1 MRSTRISLV
10 IALAAMSTLA
20 LARTSSAQSKDEQA
34 IRALSQQWQQAI
46 ASGNVDRIVAIHAP
60 SAVVMMAN
68 SPTTTGSDAVRAMYN
83 DMVKLPGL
91 VMHWN
96 TSRIDMASPT
106 VATEYGTYTDSYDSP
121 TGTLADSG
129 TYVAIW
135 HKINGQWR
143 GALGP
148 PGSTQ
153 AGAETAP
160 NETPR
165 RGGGEPGARSS

>member
-1 MRSTRISLV
+1 MRSPRISLV
-10 IALAAMSTLA
+10 VALAAISTVTP
-20 LARTSSAQSKDEQA
+20 ARTASAQSKDEQA
-34 IRALSQQWQQAI
+34 IRALSEQWQRAI
-46 ASGNVDRIVAIHAP
+46 ASGDVDRIVAIHAP

-68 SPTTTGSDAVRAMYN
+68 SPTTTGSDAIRAMYN

-96 TSRIDMASPT
+96 TSKIDMASPT
-106 VATEYGTYTDSYDSP
+106 VATEYGTYTDSYNSP

-143 GALGP
+143 GASDAPVLATPVGVYP
-148 PGSTQ
+148 P
-153 AGAETAP
+153 TAIP
-160 NETPR
+160 AV
-165 RGGGEPGARSS
+165 GGG